1 LKKIFFLVSLVG
13 CLLAGAFVAMAAKD
27 HYISNYEVIDLDF
40 LRTHYTEI
48 ENGRVIQFDAYFSS
62 YKWLQPYELKQR
74 LSLVGLNIKQYNAIQ
89 MSLKQKDDLHYSFPI
104 LLFQADAG
112 ELKELEQLTKGVRVK
127 IFGKF
132 FKLKDSEYAIETD
145 LIETIKKGGHEQSLL
160 IDARMTPTFTPTFT
174 FTSTPGLSLFQKIN
188 NMVNPKETITPTS
201 TATPEP
207 SKKKP

>member
-1 LKKIFFLVSLVG
+1 VKRIVFIVSIAC
-13 CLLAGAFVAMAAKD
+13 CLLAGSFAAMEAKD

-48 ENGRVIQFDAYFSS
+48 ANGRVIQFDAYFSS

-74 LSLVGLNIKQYNAIQ
+74 LSLVGLNIMQYNAIQ
-89 MSLKQKDDLHYSFPI
+89 MTLKEKDDVHYSFPI

-112 ELKELEQLTKGVRVK
+112 DLKELEELTKGVRIK

-145 LIETIKKGGHEQSLL
+145 LIETIKKNGHDRSLL
-160 IDARMTPTFTPTFT
+160 IDARMTPTFTPTASFT
-174 FTSTPGLSLFQKIN
+174 PTPGLSLFQKLN
-188 NMVNPKETITPTS
+188 NLVNPKETITPTS

-207 SKKKP
+207 NKKK